1 MKLLIL
7 ISAAFCGLFLST
19 SVLAQRD
26 YFTDEEVELIRDA
39 QQIDQR
45 MDVLIH
51 AIDRRFSVLKVDVAG
66 PNLNPKDK
74 NKDNWGPLPTGT
86 RMNMLSDIKQILQ
99 KAIDDIDSLAERP
112 NSAYI
117 PMPDEKKPKHAE
129 ELFPNAVRKLAKAAE
144 RYRPALEK
152 ELDASKDAHEQGLIS
167 SSIEMCD
174 EIVSSVTRLPAPA
187 TPSPKNKKDK

>member
-1 MKLLIL
+1 MKFPIL
-7 ISAAFCGLFLST
+7 IAAAFCSLFLTT

-45 MDVLIH
+45 IDVLIH
-51 AIDRRFSVLKVDVAG
+51 AIDRRFSVLKIDVAA
-66 PNLNPKDK
+66 PALNPKDK

-117 PMPDEKKPKHAE
+117 PLPDEKKPKHAE

-144 RYRPALEK
+144 RFKPALGK
-152 ELDASKDAHEQGLIS
+152 ELEASKDAHEQGLIA

-174 EIVSSVTRLPAPA
+174 EIITSVTKIPAPA
-187 TPSPKNKKDK
+187 PDSKNKKGN